1 MNIRNKFVIPTLLV
15 SLITFSIWATYMVN
29 DEKVKLLD
37 QFGKKR
43 TQLKTLAALVNV
55 EALWNFDYK
64 GVEVN
69 TKAFLDDEDIVRIEV
84 KDISGEKIYSEFKEH
99 NVQDIIIEK
108 VEIKKESEKI
118 GEIEIHFSKKRINDT
133 ISNSTV
139 RIVAVNILLAFLIGL
154 TIIIV
159 SFVVTKPI
167 KNIQEYSR
175 KLKEGDFSNKI
186 SNIGKDEIGKT
197 AQMLDETISRINDVL
212 LDIDEGQQ
220 AIRRSANDISD
231 ATETLAQKT
240 SEQAES
246 LQETTSTVEQITSI
260 IALNVEKTKEVNKLT
275 QDTSYKI
282 KETGEDSKKLEI
294 AMTDIIESSKAI
306 DNMINIIDDIA
317 FQTNLLALNA
327 AVEAARAGEQN
338 RGFTV
343 IAEEIRNLAK
353 TSSTA
358 AKEIKEKIK
367 ESEVK
372 IGEGSKYIKQTL
384 SNMALVISDVEEI
397 ASVMEDI
404 TLSVSE
410 EEKGIDHIREAIF
423 ELDNI
428 TQHNASI
435 AEETSAITNELR
447 TEANKLSSI
456 FRFFK
461 LKDEKN

>member
-1 MNIRNKFVIPTLLV
+1 MNIRNKFVIPTLFISIV
-15 SLITFSIWATYMVN
+15 TFSIWAVYMVS
-29 DEKVKLLD
+29 DEKKKLLD
-37 QFGKKR
+37 DFDKKR
-43 TQLKTLAALVNV
+43 VQLKTLAALVNV
-55 EALWNFDYK
+55 ESLWNFDYK

-69 TKAFLDDEDIVRIEV
+69 TKAFLDDEDIVRIEIR
-84 KDISGEKIYSEFKEH
+84 DISGEKVYGEFKEH
-99 NVQDIIIEK
+99 NTQDIVVEK
-108 VEIKKESEKI
+108 NEITKDTEKI
-118 GEIEIHFSKKRINDT
+118 GEIEIHFSRKRINDR
-133 ISNSTV
+133 ISESTV
-139 RIVAVNILLAFLIGL
+139 KIVAVNITLALLIGL

-159 SFVVTKPI
+159 SFIVTKPI
-167 KNIQEYSR
+167 KEIQNYSKR
-175 KLKEGDFSNKI
+175 LKEGDFSTQLLI
-186 SNIGKDEIGKT
+186 SSKDEIGVT
-197 AQMLDETISRINDVL
+197 ALMIDETVVKLNNVL

-220 AIRRSANDISD
+220 AIRRNANDISI
-231 ATETLAQKT
+231 ATDTLTQKT
-240 SEQAES
+240 SEQADS
-246 LQETTSTVEQITSI
+246 LQETKSTIEEITSI

-282 KETGEDSKKLEI
+282 KETGDDSKKLERS
-294 AMTDIIESSKAI
+294 MTDIIESSKAI

-367 ESEVK
+367 ESEIK

-384 SNMALVISDVEEI
+384 SNMSLVISDVEEI
-397 ASVMEDI
+397 ANVMADI
-404 TLSVSE
+404 TLSVTE
-410 EEKGIDHIREAIF
+410 QEKGIEHIKEAIF

-447 TEANKLSSI
+447 TEANKLSNI
-456 FRFFK
+456 FKFFK
-461 LKDEKN
+461 LKEVN

>member
-15 SLITFSIWATYMVN
+15 SIVTFSIWAIYMVN
-29 DEKVKLLD
+29 DENKKMIE
-37 QFGKKR
+37 QFDKKR
-43 TQLKTLAALVNV
+43 IQLKTLAVLVNV
-55 EALWNFDYK
+55 ESLWNFDYK

-84 KDISGEKIYSEFKEH
+84 RDVSGEKIYGEFKEH
-99 NVQDIIIEK
+99 NIQDIVIEK
-108 VEIKKESEKI
+108 SEIKKENEKI

-133 ISNSTV
+133 ISKSTV
-139 RIVAVNILLAFLIGL
+139 RIVVVNIVLALLIGI

-167 KNIQEYSR
+167 KNIQEYSK

-186 SNIGKDEIGKT
+186 TITSKDEIGDT
-197 AQMLDETISRINDVL
+197 ARLIEETISRINDVL

-220 AIRRSANDISD
+220 AIRRSANDISI

-372 IGEGSKYIKQTL
+372 IGEGSKYIKQPL
-384 SNMALVISDVEEI
+384 SNMTLVISDVEEI
-397 ASVMEDI
+397 ASVMADI
-404 TLSVSE
+404 TLSVTE

-461 LKDEKN
+461 LKEEK

>member
-15 SLITFSIWATYMVN
+15 SIVTFSIWAIYMVN
-29 DEKVKLLD
+29 DENKKMIE
-37 QFGKKR
+37 QFDKKR
-43 TQLKTLAALVNV
+43 IQLKTLAALVNV
-55 EALWNFDYK
+55 ESLWNFDYK

-69 TKAFLDDEDIVRIEV
+69 TKAFLFFVDIVRIEV
-84 KDISGEKIYSEFKEH
+84 RDVSGEKIYGEFKEH
-99 NVQDIIIEK
+99 NIQDIVIEK
-108 VEIKKESEKI
+108 SEIKKENEKI

-133 ISNSTV
+133 ISKSTV
-139 RIVAVNILLAFLIGL
+139 RIVVVNIVLALLIGI

-167 KNIQEYSR
+167 KNIQEYSK

-186 SNIGKDEIGKT
+186 TITSKDEIGDT
-197 AQMLDETISRINDVL
+197 ARLIEETISRINDVL

-220 AIRRSANDISD
+220 AIRRSANDFSI

-384 SNMALVISDVEEI
+384 SNMTLVISDVEEI
-397 ASVMEDI
+397 ASVMADI
-404 TLSVSE
+404 TLSVTE

-461 LKDEKN
+461 LKEEK

>member
-15 SLITFSIWATYMVN
+15 SIVTFSIWAIYMVN
-29 DEKVKLLD
+29 DENKKMIE
-37 QFGKKR
+37 QFDKKR
-43 TQLKTLAALVNV
+43 IQLKTLAALVNV
-55 EALWNFDYK
+55 ESLWNFDYK

-84 KDISGEKIYSEFKEH
+84 RDVSGEKIYGEFKEH
-99 NVQDIIIEK
+99 NIQDIVIEK
-108 VEIKKESEKI
+108 SEIKKENEKI

-133 ISNSTV
+133 ISKSTV
-139 RIVAVNILLAFLIGL
+139 RIVVVNIVLALLIGI

-167 KNIQEYSR
+167 KNIQEYSK

-186 SNIGKDEIGKT
+186 TITSKDEIGDT
-197 AQMLDETISRINDVL
+197 ARLIEETISRINDVL
-212 LDIDEGQQ
+212 LDIDEGQH
-220 AIRRSANDISD
+220 AIRRSANDISI

-384 SNMALVISDVEEI
+384 SNMTLVISDVEEI
-397 ASVMEDI
+397 ASVMADI
-404 TLSVSE
+404 TLSVTE

-461 LKDEKN
+461 LKEEK

>member
-15 SLITFSIWATYMVN
+15 SIVTFSIWAIYMVN
-29 DEKVKLLD
+29 DENKKMIE
-37 QFGKKR
+37 QFDKKR
-43 TQLKTLAALVNV
+43 IQLKTLAALVNV
-55 EALWNFDYK
+55 ESLWNFDYK

-84 KDISGEKIYSEFKEH
+84 RDVSGEKIYGEFKEH
-99 NVQDIIIEK
+99 NIQDIVIEK
-108 VEIKKESEKI
+108 SEIKKENEKI

-133 ISNSTV
+133 ISKSTV
-139 RIVAVNILLAFLIGL
+139 RIVVVNIVLALLIGI

-167 KNIQEYSR
+167 KNIQEYSK

-186 SNIGKDEIGKT
+186 TITSKDEIGDT
-197 AQMLDETISRINDVL
+197 ARLIEETISRINDVL

-220 AIRRSANDISD
+220 AIRRSANDISI

-384 SNMALVISDVEEI
+384 SNMTLVISDVEEI
-397 ASVMEDI
+397 ASVMADI
-404 TLSVSE
+404 TLSVKKE
-410 EEKGIDHIREAIF
+410 KKGIDHIREAIF

-461 LKDEKN
+461 LKEEK

>member
-15 SLITFSIWATYMVN
+15 SIVTFSIWAIYMVN
-29 DEKVKLLD
+29 DENKKMIE
-37 QFGKKR
+37 QFDKKR
-43 TQLKTLAALVNV
+43 IQLKTLAALVNV
-55 EALWNFDYK
+55 ESLWNFDYK

-84 KDISGEKIYSEFKEH
+84 RDVSGEKIYGEFKEH
-99 NVQDIIIEK
+99 NIQDIVIEK
-108 VEIKKESEKI
+108 SEIKKENEKI

-133 ISNSTV
+133 ISKSTV
-139 RIVAVNILLAFLIGL
+139 RIVVVNIVLALLIGI

-167 KNIQEYSR
+167 KNIQEYSK

-186 SNIGKDEIGKT
+186 TITSKDEIGDT
-197 AQMLDETISRINDVL
+197 ARLIEETISRINDVL

-220 AIRRSANDISD
+220 AIRRSANDISI

-338 RGFTV
+338 RGFAV

-384 SNMALVISDVEEI
+384 SNMTLVISDVEEI
-397 ASVMEDI
+397 ASVMADI
-404 TLSVSE
+404 TLSVTE

-461 LKDEKN
+461 LKEEK

>member
-15 SLITFSIWATYMVN
+15 SIVTFSIWAIYMVN
-29 DEKVKLLD
+29 DENKKMIE
-37 QFGKKR
+37 QFDKKR
-43 TQLKTLAALVNV
+43 IQLKTLAALVNV
-55 EALWNFDYK
+55 ESLWNFDYK

-84 KDISGEKIYSEFKEH
+84 RDVSGEKIYGEFKEH
-99 NVQDIIIEK
+99 NIQDIVIEK
-108 VEIKKESEKI
+108 SEIKKENEKI

-133 ISNSTV
+133 ISKSTV
-139 RIVAVNILLAFLIGL
+139 RIVVVNIVLALLIGI

-167 KNIQEYSR
+167 KNIQEYSK

-186 SNIGKDEIGKT
+186 TITSKDEIGDT
-197 AQMLDETISRINDVL
+197 ARLIEETISRINDVL

-220 AIRRSANDISD
+220 AIRRSANDISI

-372 IGEGSKYIKQTL
+372 IELCMSKVQFDK
-384 SNMALVISDVEEI
+384 
-397 ASVMEDI
+397 
-404 TLSVSE
+404 
-410 EEKGIDHIREAIF
+410 
-423 ELDNI
+423 
-428 TQHNASI
+428 
-435 AEETSAITNELR
+435 
-447 TEANKLSSI
+447 
-456 FRFFK
+456 
-461 LKDEKN
+461 

>member
-15 SLITFSIWATYMVN
+15 SIVTFSIWAIYMVN
-29 DEKVKLLD
+29 DENKKMIE
-37 QFGKKR
+37 QFDKKR
-43 TQLKTLAALVNV
+43 IQLKTLAALVNV
-55 EALWNFDYK
+55 ESLWNFDYK

-84 KDISGEKIYSEFKEH
+84 RDVSGEKIYGEFKEH
-99 NVQDIIIEK
+99 NIQDIVIEK
-108 VEIKKESEKI
+108 SEIKKENEKI

-133 ISNSTV
+133 ISKSTV
-139 RIVAVNILLAFLIGL
+139 RIVVVNIVLALLIGI

-167 KNIQEYSR
+167 KNIQEYSK

-186 SNIGKDEIGKT
+186 TITSKDEIGDT
-197 AQMLDETISRINDVL
+197 ARLIEETISRINDVL

-220 AIRRSANDISD
+220 AIRRSANDISI

-384 SNMALVISDVEEI
+384 SNMTLVISDVEEI
-397 ASVMEDI
+397 ASVMADI
-404 TLSVSE
+404 TLSVTE

-428 TQHNASI
+428 TQHNASM

-461 LKDEKN
+461 LKEEK

>member
-15 SLITFSIWATYMVN
+15 SIVTFSIWAIYMVN
-29 DEKVKLLD
+29 DENKKMIE
-37 QFGKKR
+37 QFDKKR
-43 TQLKTLAALVNV
+43 IQLKTLAALVNV
-55 EALWNFDYK
+55 ESLWNFDYK

-84 KDISGEKIYSEFKEH
+84 RDVSGEKIYGEFKEH
-99 NVQDIIIEK
+99 NIQDIVIEK
-108 VEIKKESEKI
+108 SEIKKENEKI

-133 ISNSTV
+133 ISKSTV
-139 RIVAVNILLAFLIGL
+139 RIVVVNIVLALLIGI

-167 KNIQEYSR
+167 KNIQEYS
-175 KLKEGDFSNKI
+175 KKIKEGDFSNKI
-186 SNIGKDEIGKT
+186 TITSKDEIGDT
-197 AQMLDETISRINDVL
+197 ARLIEETISRINDVL

-220 AIRRSANDISD
+220 AIRRSANDISI

-384 SNMALVISDVEEI
+384 SNMTLVISDVEEI
-397 ASVMEDI
+397 ASVMADI
-404 TLSVSE
+404 TLSVTE

-461 LKDEKN
+461 LKEEK

>member
-15 SLITFSIWATYMVN
+15 SIVTFSIWAIYMVN
-29 DEKVKLLD
+29 DENKKMIE
-37 QFGKKR
+37 QFDKKR
-43 TQLKTLAALVNV
+43 IQLKTLASLVNV
-55 EALWNFDYK
+55 ESLWNFDYK

-69 TKAFLDDEDIVRIEV
+69 TKVFLDDEDIVRIEV
-84 KDISGEKIYSEFKEH
+84 RDVSGEKIYGEFKEH
-99 NVQDIIIEK
+99 NIQDIVIEK
-108 VEIKKESEKI
+108 SEIKKENEKI

-133 ISNSTV
+133 ISKSTV
-139 RIVAVNILLAFLIGL
+139 RIVVVNIVLALLIGI

-167 KNIQEYSR
+167 KNIQEYSK

-186 SNIGKDEIGKT
+186 TITSKDEIGDT
-197 AQMLDETISRINDVL
+197 ARLIEETISRINDVL

-220 AIRRSANDISD
+220 AIRRSANDISI

-384 SNMALVISDVEEI
+384 SNMTLVISDVEEI
-397 ASVMEDI
+397 ASVMADI
-404 TLSVSE
+404 TLSVTE

-461 LKDEKN
+461 LKEEK

>member
-1 MNIRNKFVIPTLLV
+1 MNIRNKFVIPTLLI
-15 SLITFSIWATYMVN
+15 SILTFSIWSFYMVV
-29 DEKVKLLD
+29 DEKKKLLED
-37 QFGKKR
+37 FDKKKI
-43 TQLKTLAALVNV
+43 QIKTLAALVNV
-55 EALWNFDYK
+55 ESLWNFDYK

-69 TKAFLDDEDIVRIEV
+69 TKAFLDDDDDVVRIEV
-84 KDISGEKIYSEFKEH
+84 RDISGEKVYGEFKEH
-99 NVQDIIIEK
+99 NITDIVIEK
-108 VEIKKESEKI
+108 IEIQKDKEKI
-118 GEIEIHFSKKRINDT
+118 GEIEIQFSKKRIND
-133 ISNSTV
+133 
-139 RIVAVNILLAFLIGL
+139 RIANATMQIIVVNVIIAFFIGV

-159 SFVVTKPI
+159 SFIVTKPI
-167 KNIQEYSR
+167 KSIQDYSR
-175 KLKEGDFSNKI
+175 KLKEGDFSTSLTI
-186 SNIGKDEIGKT
+186 TSKDEIGVT
-197 AQMLDETISRINDVL
+197 AGMIDDMVIKLNAVL
-212 LDIDEGQQ
+212 LDLDEGQQ
-220 AIRRSANDISD
+220 AIRRSANDISV

-246 LQETTSTVEQITSI
+246 LQETTSTIEEITSI

-275 QDTSYKI
+275 QDTSFKI
-282 KETGEDSKKLEI
+282 KETGEDSKKLER
-294 AMTDIIESSKAI
+294 AMTDIISSSKAI

-372 IGEGSKYIKQTL
+372 IAEGGKYIKQTL
-384 SNMALVISDVEEI
+384 SNMTLVISDVEEI
-397 ASVMEDI
+397 AIVMADI
-404 TLSVSE
+404 TLSVTE
-410 EEKGIDHIREAIF
+410 QEKGLEHIKEAIF
-423 ELDNI
+423 SLDNI

-447 TEANKLSSI
+447 TEANKLSNI
-456 FRFFK
+456 FKFFK
-461 LKDEKN
+461 LKIK

>member
-15 SLITFSIWATYMVN
+15 SIVTFSIWAIYMVN
-29 DEKVKLLD
+29 DENKKMIE
-37 QFGKKR
+37 QFDKKR
-43 TQLKTLAALVNV
+43 IQLKTLAALVNV
-55 EALWNFDYK
+55 ESLWNFDYK

-84 KDISGEKIYSEFKEH
+84 RDVSGEKIYGEFKEH
-99 NVQDIIIEK
+99 NIQDIVIEK
-108 VEIKKESEKI
+108 SEIKKENEKI

-133 ISNSTV
+133 ISKSTV
-139 RIVAVNILLAFLIGL
+139 RIVVVNIVLALLIGI

-167 KNIQEYSR
+167 KNIQEYSK

-186 SNIGKDEIGKT
+186 TITSKDEIGDT
-197 AQMLDETISRINDVL
+197 ARLIEETISRINDVL

-220 AIRRSANDISD
+220 AIRRSANDISI

-384 SNMALVISDVEEI
+384 LNMTLVISDVEEI
-397 ASVMEDI
+397 ASVMADI
-404 TLSVSE
+404 TLSVTE

-461 LKDEKN
+461 LKEEK

>member
-15 SLITFSIWATYMVN
+15 SIVTFSIWAIYMVN
-29 DEKVKLLD
+29 DENKKMIE
-37 QFGKKR
+37 QFDKKR
-43 TQLKTLAALVNV
+43 IQLKTLAALVNV
-55 EALWNFDYK
+55 ESLWNFDYK

-84 KDISGEKIYSEFKEH
+84 RDVSGEKIYGEFKEH
-99 NVQDIIIEK
+99 NIQDIVIEK
-108 VEIKKESEKI
+108 SEIKKENEKI

-133 ISNSTV
+133 ISKSTV
-139 RIVAVNILLAFLIGL
+139 RIVVVNIVLALLIGI

-167 KNIQEYSR
+167 KNIQEYSK

-186 SNIGKDEIGKT
+186 TITSKDEIGDI
-197 AQMLDETISRINDVL
+197 ARLIEETISRINDVL

-220 AIRRSANDISD
+220 AIRRSANDISI

-384 SNMALVISDVEEI
+384 SNMTLVISDVEEI
-397 ASVMEDI
+397 ASVMADI
-404 TLSVSE
+404 TLSVTE

-461 LKDEKN
+461 LKEEK

>member
-15 SLITFSIWATYMVN
+15 SIVTFSIWAIYMVN
-29 DEKVKLLD
+29 DENKKMIE
-37 QFGKKR
+37 QFDKKR
-43 TQLKTLAALVNV
+43 IQLKTLAALVNV
-55 EALWNFDYK
+55 ESLWNFDYK

-84 KDISGEKIYSEFKEH
+84 RDVSGEKIYGEFKEH
-99 NVQDIIIEK
+99 NIQDIVIEK
-108 VEIKKESEKI
+108 SEIKKENEKI

-133 ISNSTV
+133 ISKSTV
-139 RIVAVNILLAFLIGL
+139 RIVVVNIVLALLIGI

-167 KNIQEYSR
+167 KNIQEYSK

-186 SNIGKDEIGKT
+186 TITSKDEIGDT
-197 AQMLDETISRINDVL
+197 ARLIEETISRINDVL

-220 AIRRSANDISD
+220 AIRRSANDISI

-384 SNMALVISDVEEI
+384 SNMTLVISDVEEI
-397 ASVMEDI
+397 ASVMADI
-404 TLSVSE
+404 TLSVTE
-410 EEKGIDHIREAIF
+410 EEKKIDHIREAIF

-461 LKDEKN
+461 LKEEK

>member
-1 MNIRNKFVIPTLLV
+1 MT
-15 SLITFSIWATYMVN
+15 
-29 DEKVKLLD
+29 
-37 QFGKKR
+37 
-43 TQLKTLAALVNV
+43 
-55 EALWNFDYK
+55 
-64 GVEVN
+64 
-69 TKAFLDDEDIVRIEV
+69 
-84 KDISGEKIYSEFKEH
+84 
-99 NVQDIIIEK
+99 
-108 VEIKKESEKI
+108 
-118 GEIEIHFSKKRINDT
+118 
-133 ISNSTV
+133 
-139 RIVAVNILLAFLIGL
+139 
-154 TIIIV
+154 
-159 SFVVTKPI
+159 
-167 KNIQEYSR
+167 
-175 KLKEGDFSNKI
+175 
-186 SNIGKDEIGKT
+186 KDEIGDT
-197 AQMLDETISRINDVL
+197 ARLIEETISRINDVL

-220 AIRRSANDISD
+220 AIRRSANDISI

-384 SNMALVISDVEEI
+384 SNMTLVISDVEEI
-397 ASVMEDI
+397 ASVMADI
-404 TLSVSE
+404 TLSVTE

-461 LKDEKN
+461 LKEEK

>member
-15 SLITFSIWATYMVN
+15 SIVTFSIWAIYMVN
-29 DEKVKLLD
+29 DENKKMIE
-37 QFGKKR
+37 QFDKKR
-43 TQLKTLAALVNV
+43 IQLKTLAALVNV
-55 EALWNFDYK
+55 ESLWNFDYK

-84 KDISGEKIYSEFKEH
+84 RDVSGEKIYGEFKEH
-99 NVQDIIIEK
+99 NIQDIVIEK
-108 VEIKKESEKI
+108 SEIKKENEKI

-133 ISNSTV
+133 ISKSTV
-139 RIVAVNILLAFLIGL
+139 RIVVVNIVLALLIGI

-167 KNIQEYSR
+167 KNIQEYSK

-186 SNIGKDEIGKT
+186 TITSKDEIGDT
-197 AQMLDETISRINDVL
+197 ARLIEETISRINDVL

-220 AIRRSANDISD
+220 AIRRSANDISI

-327 AVEAARAGEQN
+327 AVEAGRAGEQN

-384 SNMALVISDVEEI
+384 SNMTLVISDVEEI
-397 ASVMEDI
+397 ASVMADI
-404 TLSVSE
+404 TLSVTE

-461 LKDEKN
+461 LKEEK

>member
-1 MNIRNKFVIPTLLV
+1 
-15 SLITFSIWATYMVN
+15 MVN
-29 DEKVKLLD
+29 DENKKMIE
-37 QFGKKR
+37 QFDKKR
-43 TQLKTLAALVNV
+43 IQLKTLAALVNV
-55 EALWNFDYK
+55 ESLWNFDYK

-84 KDISGEKIYSEFKEH
+84 RDVSGEKIYGEFKEH
-99 NVQDIIIEK
+99 NIQDIVIEK
-108 VEIKKESEKI
+108 SEIKKENEKI

-133 ISNSTV
+133 ISKSTV
-139 RIVAVNILLAFLIGL
+139 RIVVVNIVLALLIGI

-167 KNIQEYSR
+167 KNIQEYSK

-186 SNIGKDEIGKT
+186 TITSKDEIGDT
-197 AQMLDETISRINDVL
+197 ARLIEETISRINDVL

-220 AIRRSANDISD
+220 AIRRSANDISI

-384 SNMALVISDVEEI
+384 SNMTLVISDVEEI
-397 ASVMEDI
+397 ASVMADI
-404 TLSVSE
+404 TLSVTE

-461 LKDEKN
+461 LKEEK

>member
-1 MNIRNKFVIPTLLV
+1 MNIRNKFVIPTLFIAV
-15 SLITFSIWATYMVN
+15 FTFSIWAVYMVK
-29 DEKVKLLD
+29 DEKQKLLVD
-37 QFGKKR
+37 FDGKR
-43 TQLKTLAALVNV
+43 VQLKTLAALVNV
-55 EALWNFDYK
+55 ESLWNFDYK

-69 TKAFLDDEDIVRIEV
+69 TKAFLDDIDIVRIEIRDV
-84 KDISGEKIYSEFKEH
+84 SGEKIYGEFKDH
-99 NVQDIIIEK
+99 NTQDIIVEK
-108 VEIKKESEKI
+108 SEIKKDKEKI
-118 GEIEIHFSKKRINDT
+118 GEIEIHFSMKRINDR
-133 ISNSTV
+133 IRDSTMK
-139 RIVAVNILLAFLIGL
+139 IILVNIILAFLLGI

-159 SFVVTKPI
+159 SLVVTKPI
-167 KNIQEYSR
+167 KAIQDYSR
-175 KLKEGDFSNKI
+175 RLKEGDFSTPLLI
-186 SNIGKDEIGKT
+186 TSKDEIGVT
-197 AQMLDETISRINDVL
+197 ALMIDETVVKLNTVL
-212 LDIDEGQQ
+212 LEIDEGQQ
-220 AIRRSANDISD
+220 AIRRSANDISV

-246 LQETTSTVEQITSI
+246 LQETTSTIEEITSI

-275 QDTSYKI
+275 QDTSFKI
-282 KETGEDSKKLEI
+282 KETGDDSKKLER

-384 SNMALVISDVEEI
+384 SNMSLVIADVEEI
-397 ASVMEDI
+397 ASVMADI
-404 TLSVSE
+404 TLSVTE
-410 EEKGIDHIREAIF
+410 QEKGIEHIKEAVF

-447 TEANKLSSI
+447 TEANKLSNI
-456 FRFFK
+456 FKFFK
-461 LKDEKN
+461 LKEV

>member
-15 SLITFSIWATYMVN
+15 SIVTFSIWAIYMVN
-29 DEKVKLLD
+29 DENKKMIE
-37 QFGKKR
+37 QFDKKR
-43 TQLKTLAALVNV
+43 IQLKTLAALVNV
-55 EALWNFDYK
+55 ESLWNFDYK

-84 KDISGEKIYSEFKEH
+84 RDVSGEKIYGEFKEH
-99 NVQDIIIEK
+99 NIQDIVIEK
-108 VEIKKESEKI
+108 SEIKKENEKI

-133 ISNSTV
+133 ISKSTV
-139 RIVAVNILLAFLIGL
+139 RIVVVNIVLALLIGI

-167 KNIQEYSR
+167 KNIQEYSK

-186 SNIGKDEIGKT
+186 TISSKDEIGDT
-197 AQMLDETISRINDVL
+197 ARLIEETISRINDVL

-220 AIRRSANDISD
+220 AIRRSANDISI

-384 SNMALVISDVEEI
+384 SNMTLVISDVEEI
-397 ASVMEDI
+397 ASVMADI
-404 TLSVSE
+404 TLSVTE

-461 LKDEKN
+461 LKEEK

>member
-15 SLITFSIWATYMVN
+15 SIITFSIWAIYMVD
-29 DEKVKLLD
+29 DENKKMLD
-37 QFGKKR
+37 QFDKKR
-43 TQLKTLAALVNV
+43 IQIKTLAALVNV

-84 KDISGEKIYSEFKEH
+84 KDVSGKKIYGEFKEH
-99 NVQDIIIEK
+99 NTNDIVIEK
-108 VEIKKESEKI
+108 SEIKKDNEKI
-118 GEIEIHFSKKRINDT
+118 GEIEIQFSKKRIDDT
-133 ISNSTV
+133 IRKSTI
-139 RIVAVNILLAFLIGL
+139 RIVVVNIVLALLIGI

-167 KNIQEYSR
+167 KSIQEYS
-175 KLKEGDFSNKI
+175 KKIKEGDFSEQIGI
-186 SNIGKDEIGKT
+186 SSRDEIGAT
-197 AQMLDETISRINDVL
+197 AKLIEETISRINDVL

-220 AIRRSANDISD
+220 AIRRSANDISI
-231 ATETLAQKT
+231 ATDTLAQKT

-384 SNMALVISDVEEI
+384 SNMTLVISDVEEI
-397 ASVMEDI
+397 ASVMADI
-404 TLSVSE
+404 TLSVTE

-461 LKDEKN
+461 LKEEKK

>member
-1 MNIRNKFVIPTLLV
+1 M
-15 SLITFSIWATYMVN
+15 
-29 DEKVKLLD
+29 
-37 QFGKKR
+37 
-43 TQLKTLAALVNV
+43 
-55 EALWNFDYK
+55 
-64 GVEVN
+64 
-69 TKAFLDDEDIVRIEV
+69 RIEV

-99 NVQDIIIEK
+99 NIQDIVIEK
-108 VEIKKESEKI
+108 SEIKKDSEKI
-118 GEIEIHFSKKRINDT
+118 GEIEIQFSKKRINDT
-133 ISNSTV
+133 INYSTI
-139 RIVAVNILLAFLIGL
+139 RIIVVNVILAILISL

-159 SFVVTKPI
+159 SYIVTKPI
-167 KNIQEYSR
+167 KNIQEYSQ
-175 KLKEGDFSNKI
+175 KLKEGDFSNQI
-186 SNIGKDEIGKT
+186 SILSKDEIGKT
-197 AQMLDETISRINDVL
+197 AQMLDETISKINDVL

-220 AIRRSANDISD
+220 AIRRSANDISI

-367 ESEVK
+367 ESEAK

-384 SNMALVISDVEEI
+384 SNMTLVISDVEEI

-404 TLSVSE
+404 TLSVTE

-447 TEANKLSSI
+447 SEANKLSSI

-461 LKDEKN
+461 LKEEN